1 MRASDISTGGQQYHV
16 KTHLGHLLNIGDSV
30 LGFDLANANV
40 NDENVDAIK
49 PENLPD
55 VVSGHLIRQ
64 QLHNLKKLKE
74 HKLILFRFWS
84 KNCTVIE

>member
-1 MRASDISTGGQQYHV
+1 MLCLFSKKFLNNNLKHKLSDAWVMKASEISTGGQQYHV

-55 VVSGHLIRQ
+55 VVS
-64 QLHNLKKLKE
+64 
-74 HKLILFRFWS
+74 
-84 KNCTVIE
+84 VI